1 MKRTHLVLVLFLAVC
16 MSATASDWGVIVDG
30 TRLPGGDRMWTTDN
44 GQVMVAIDDLK
55 PELIDAYAISFDG
68 WQITIVAKGYGITA
82 MITSHVMKRDG
93 FEATF
98 DAFPTIKDKV
108 LWIPIE
114 ALASLLNC
122 TIEKNLADKKL
133 TISLP
138 KTAASPQQAATIRLN
153 RMNSTFNNM
162 SYPRP
167 PIASFKDMLIPGTHG
182 LMSARLYDPNP
193 SDISLKALYINI
205 HGGGYTL
212 GSIASSDHVCRD
224 IANRSGQKV
233 LSIEYGMMPE
243 YPFPIGW
250 EDAYTEVKW
259 AYDNALK
266 LGVDPSRI
274 FIGGDSS
281 GGNIANAVSM
291 MARDRKKFSIAGLV
305 LAYPVIDMTASWASF
320 VFKDPKDAQ
329 NPYASPMLGELTG
342 MPPTLVLIAETDGLR
357 PEAEKY
363 ANLLVNAGNTVK
375 ALVVPGTKHGFLAVN
390 PEARE
395 MVARFIRQTR

>member
-1 MKRTHLVLVLFLAVC
+1 
-16 MSATASDWGVIVDG
+16 
-30 TRLPGGDRMWTTDN
+30 
-44 GQVMVAIDDLK
+44 
-55 PELIDAYAISFDG
+55 
-68 WQITIVAKGYGITA
+68 
-82 MITSHVMKRDG
+82 MKRDG

-98 DAFPTIKDKV
+98 DASPTIKDKI

-122 TIEKNLADKKL
+122 TVEKNLADKRL
-133 TISLP
+133 AISLP
-138 KTAASPQQAATIRLN
+138 KDAASPQQVATIRLN
-153 RMNSTFNNM
+153 RMTSTFNNM

-167 PIASFKDMLIPGTHG
+167 PIATFKDILIPGTHG

-193 SDISLKALYINI
+193 ADISLKALYVNI

-243 YPFPIGW
+243 YPFPTGW
-250 EDAYTEVKW
+250 EDAYAEVKW

-274 FIGGDSS
+274 FVGGDSS
-281 GGNIANAVSM
+281 GGNIANSVAM
-291 MARDRKKFSIAGLV
+291 MARDRKKFSVAGLI
-305 LAYPVIDMTASWASF
+305 LAYPVIDMTAAWAAF
-320 VFKDPKDAQ
+320 VFKNTKDAQ
-329 NPYASPMLGELTG
+329 IPYASPMLGELSG
-342 MPPTLVLIAETDGLR
+342 MPPTLVLISETDGLR

-363 ANLLVNAGNTVK
+363 AALLSSAGNKVSAT
-375 ALVVPGTKHGFLAVN
+375 VVPGTKHGFLAVN

-395 MVARFIRQTR
+395 MIARFIRQTR